1 MNRRT
6 GNEQR
11 NDLAAAAADVVADA
25 DAAATSSVIATLR
38 RKLRHQNILEH
49 PDVGRELRKL
59 EEQLAAQLSEAGRAR
74 GRHRV
79 TPVTTSGW

>member
-6 GNEQR
+6 GNEER
-11 NDLAAAAADVVADA
+11 NDLTAAADAVAAA

-49 PDVGRELRKL
+49 PDVSTELRKL
-59 EEQLAAQLSEAGRAR
+59 EEQLAAQLSETGRAR